1 MGMSAVVSELKV
13 GLKHPLHPEV
23 RVGTR
28 RSTEFIET
36 YLRRAYD
43 LFGGGKHGKDVVLLL
58 EMFFFYKVGRDNNK
72 MKSGKQAIIA
82 ICDFLAYT
90 KTPPWAWTSP
100 MLYEYLTDMRARDL
114 APATIRGR
122 HHYIKD
128 MCHAILS
135 DRDVANKIESRHP
148 GCTFQQITD
157 PKSRALVRGFGKKK
171 KKLVNPTPND
181 MQKVYDYLESEII
194 EAIETGGPTPY
205 ILFRDRAIIATFD
218 AYGARLS
225 ELRGADITDFDFD
238 PECPEYGD
246 LGIWHI
252 IGKGDKDR
260 HLPIL
265 TPWIYPVLTQYLDN
279 VRPHWTNDPRTP
291 DKDRNAL
298 FFSNQRKRLSETR
311 IQGIIS
317 QRFQQAGIQK
327 RFSPHRLRN
336 GCLTRLT
343 DKVGLSTA
351 SRVGG
356 HSHASTTEGYYDR
369 KASLAGDALS
379 NYVKN
384 IYKSQDGDTG

>member
-1 MGMSAVVSELKV
+1 MTTVMRDPRV
-13 GLKHPLHPEV
+13 GLKHPLQREE

-28 RSTEFIET
+28 RSTACIET
-36 YLRRAYD
+36 YLRRGYD
-43 LFGGGKHGKDVVLLL
+43 LFGGGKNGKDVVLLL
-58 EMFFFYKVGRDNNK
+58 ELFFFYKVGRDNNK
-72 MKSGKQAIIA
+72 IESGKQAITA
-82 ICDFLAYT
+82 ICDFLSHT
-90 KTPPWAWTSP
+90 KTPPWRWTAP
-100 MLYEYLTDMRARDL
+100 MLYEYLTDMRARGL
-114 APATIRGR
+114 APSTIRAR
-122 HHYIKD
+122 HHYIKN
-128 MCHAILS
+128 MCDAILS
-135 DRDVANKIESRHP
+135 DRDVANKVEARHP

-157 PKSRALVRGFGKKK
+157 AKSRALVKGFGKKK

-181 MQKVYDYLESEII
+181 MQKVFDYLESEIV
-194 EAIETGGPTPY
+194 EAIETGRQTPY

-225 ELRGADITDFDFD
+225 ELRGADVTDFDFD

-252 IGKGDKDR
+252 VGKGDKDR

-265 TPWIYPVLTQYLDN
+265 TPWIYPVLSQYIDN
-279 VRPHWTNDPRTP
+279 VRPHWTNNPKTP
-291 DKDRNAL
+291 DEDRDAL
-298 FFSNQRKRLSETR
+298 FFSNEGKRLSKTSIQR
-311 IQGIIS
+311 IIEK
-317 QRFQQAGIQK
+317 RFQEAGVKK

-356 HSHASTTEGYYDR
+356 HSHSSTTEGYYDK

-384 IYKSQDGDTG
+384 IYKTHGGNAE

>member
-1 MGMSAVVSELKV
+1 MSTVLHDSGV
-13 GLKHPLHPEV
+13 GLKRSLQREA

-28 RSTEFIET
+28 RASACIET
-36 YLRRAYD
+36 YLRRAYE
-43 LFGGGKHGKDVVLLL
+43 LFGGGKNGKDVVLLL
-58 EMFFFYKVGRDNNK
+58 ELFFFYKCGSDGNK
-72 MKSGKQAIIA
+72 LGSAKQAISA
-82 ICDFLAYT
+82 ISDFLGHT
-90 KTPPWAWTSP
+90 KAPPWKWTPP
-100 MLYEYLTDMRARDL
+100 MLYEYLTDLKARDL
-114 APATIRGR
+114 AGQTIRAR
-122 HHYIKD
+122 HHYIKN
-128 MCHAILS
+128 MCDAILA
-135 DRDVANKIESRHP
+135 DRDIANKVLNRHP
-148 GCTFQQITD
+148 ESNFQQITD
-157 PKSRALVRGFGKKK
+157 VKSRALVRGFCKKK
-171 KKLVNPTPND
+171 KKLVNPTPAD
-181 MQKVYDYLESEII
+181 MQRVYDYLQSEI
-194 EAIETGGPTPY
+194 EETIETGGATPWV
-205 ILFRDRAIIATFD
+205 LFRDRTIIAMFD

-225 ELRGADITDFDFD
+225 ELRNADTTDFDFD

-265 TPWIYPVLTQYLDN
+265 TEWIHPVLDQYLAN
-279 VRPHWTNDPRTP
+279 VRPHWLGNPNTP
-291 DKDRNAL
+291 EEDLNAL
-298 FFSNQRKRLSETR
+298 FFSNEGRRLSTTR
-311 IQGIIS
+311 IQGIIQ
-317 QRFQQAGIQK
+317 QRFQQAGINK

-384 IYKSQDGDTG
+384 VYKNHPKDSE